1 MEVANWIHGMIDIQ
15 MERAELVDNGYTW
28 PAIYQMLDDK
38 YRKHQKKRLLFC
50 QCCGEPVE
58 MVLNKDKVCFF
69 RHYKGVTCPGSD
81 NYPRYRKSREAE
93 NDSIFRVGKQIIRT
107 YLEGIYLPLHASIRD
122 GYTYREK
129 LKCIPDLVVQLV
141 DGRELAIDFIS
152 GLKGSDEY
160 HRELLVRVQT
170 YAQHGFISYFFID
183 ESWMSLK
190 DKNYMSLYKSEM
202 DLVTKTK
209 NDLQLQD
216 FMNTLY
222 REEEGRF
229 LKDFIRFDLH
239 PFDVRSIVYV
249 NVNDKIG
256 HIARHLNI
264 QNSGWAYLPIGV
276 ISLSFG
282 DFFKVEEGTQL
293 LSFSEKNE
301 RDYYDGYHAD
311 LNMFVAE
318 SEKERIR
325 KEAERRKREKEPVR
339 LAAFHRNR
347 SQDRHRRPFK
357 PSLEVVDIRSP
368 EQIKRDDQRRIQRLV
383 AGLNPDSWSAS
394 PITPPQ
400 TTLEKE
406 APVEDKKKSKLLS
419 QLANKRFQG
428 EAYIQTTSEIWKW
441 QLFELVE
448 NKPMISSENALGWL
462 LRNGLVISQSS
473 GLVRYTI
480 AEAIEWIKKNGRL

>member
-15 MERAELVDNGYTW
+15 LERAELVSNGYTW
-28 PAIYQMLDDK
+28 PTIYQMLDDK

-81 NYPRYRKSREAE
+81 NYPRYRKSREVE
-93 NDSIFRVGKQIIRT
+93 NDSLFRVGKQIIRT
-107 YLEGIYLPLHASIRD
+107 YLEGIYLPLHATIRD

-129 LKCIPDLVVQLV
+129 LKCIPDLVVQLA
-141 DGRELAIDFIS
+141 DGRELAIDFIT

-160 HRELLVRVQT
+160 HRDLLDRVQS

-209 NDLQLQD
+209 QDVQLQD

-229 LKDFIRFDLH
+229 LRDFIRFDLH
-239 PFDVRSIVYV
+239 PFEVQSILYV
-249 NVNDKIG
+249 DVNDKIG

-264 QNSGWAYLPIGV
+264 QNSGWAYLPFGK
-276 ISLSFG
+276 ISIPFS
-282 DFFKVEEGTQL
+282 DFFKVDEGSQL

-301 RDYYDGYHAD
+301 GEYYDGYHAD
-311 LNMFVAE
+311 LIMFVAE
-318 SEKERIR
+318 SENERIR
-325 KEAERRKREKEPVR
+325 KEAERRKKDKELER
-339 LAAFHRNR
+339 LAAFHKKR

-357 PSLEVVDIRSP
+357 PSLEIVDIRSP
-368 EQIKRDDQRRIQRLV
+368 EQIKRDDQRRIQRVV
-383 AGLNPDSWSAS
+383 AGLNPDSWSA
-394 PITPPQ
+394 TPKTPQ
-400 TTLEKE
+400 PTVEKE
-406 APVEDKKKSKLLS
+406 PPVEDKKRSKLLS
-419 QLANKRFQG
+419 QFANKRFQG
-428 EAYIQTTSEIWKW
+428 EAYIQTTSEIWKR

-448 NKPMISSENALGWL
+448 KEPTISAEQALGSLFRAGL
-462 LRNGLVISQSS
+462 LISQSS
-473 GLVRYTI
+473 GLVKYTI
-480 AEAIEWIKKNGRL
+480 TEAIEWIKKNRKL